1 MNKKLLVFLPVF
13 LLLVSSTEVHASSL
27 FVVTKEGTVEK
38 RVLGDSVDVNAT
50 VQKVT
55 QKVASAAIDGV
66 KEIALAEIES
76 KTHIKIITNSN
87 DSSLDVPSV
96 LSQLVEIE
104 EGNPSDK
111 VVVTKLDEGFGITQ
125 KGITAKTLFNVTIHP
140 EDHRVSVKT
149 SRGESELVVMPSEAV
164 KSVVASGA
172 INILP
177 KDGAITVESNG
188 IDVLY
193 LIKGERVVNVFNKAL
208 VTVPVTVM
216 VSTISGEVSHID
228 QPQWLSLFGFL
239 FT

>member
-1 MNKKLLVFLPVF
+1 
-13 LLLVSSTEVHASSL
+13 
-27 FVVTKEGTVEK
+27 VT
-38 RVLGDSVDVNAT
+38 
-50 VQKVT
+50 
-55 QKVASAAIDGV
+55 
-66 KEIALAEIES
+66 
-76 KTHIKIITNSN
+76 
-87 DSSLDVPSV
+87 VP
-96 LSQLVEIE
+96 
-104 EGNPSDK
+104 
-111 VVVTKLDEGFGITQ
+111 
-125 KGITAKTLFNVTIHP
+125 
-140 EDHRVSVKT
+140 HRVSVKT